1 MFCWIRDLKP
11 INPATRVRP
20 HRRSG
25 RKSEGAARRAEE
37 GRRSVARSDACKSAV
52 VHELWPPEVDR
63 VAQTLIAEIKCRPD
77 PHTEQN
83 GEEKGIAR
91 LHMRC
96 RGRAEVTC
104 NQDRTEE
111 GCPRDDVEQRAHDQH
126 QADPR
131 ARICGKA
138 GAKRVFELRIEYEV
152 ACDAVHKE
160 KERSECRE
168 DVAQPRAACVIRTF
182 GFSLCRSCHLQSP
195 VIWIG

>member
-37 GRRSVARSDACKSAV
+37 GKRSVARSDACKSAV
-52 VHELWPPEVDR
+52 VHELWPPEVAR
-63 VAQTLIAEIKCRPD
+63 VAQTLIAEINCRPD
-77 PHTEQN
+77 PHTEKN

-91 LHMRC
+91 LQMRC
-96 RGRAEVTC
+96 RGRAKVTC

-131 ARICGKA
+131 AVIGGKA
-138 GAKRVFELRIEYEV
+138 GVNRAFDVGSESDD

-168 DVAQPRAACVIRTF
+168 DVAQPRAA
-182 GFSLCRSCHLQSP
+182 
-195 VIWIG
+195 

>member
-1 MFCWIRDLKP
+1 MFGWISDLKP

-20 HRRSG
+20 HRPSA
-25 RKSEGAARRAEE
+25 RKSEGAARRA

-77 PHTEQN
+77 PHTEKN

-91 LHMRC
+91 LQMRC

-111 GCPRDDVEQRAHDQH
+111 GDRKSTRLNSSHVAISY
-126 QADPR
+126 A
-131 ARICGKA
+131 
-138 GAKRVFELRIEYEV
+138 VFCL
-152 ACDAVHKE
+152 
-160 KERSECRE
+160 
-168 DVAQPRAACVIRTF
+168 
-182 GFSLCRSCHLQSP
+182 
-195 VIWIG
+195 